1 MTAKEQTKNKNRE
14 MDLSYEP
21 VLTDVKRNVD
31 IKKLNSEGRRDT
43 GGWKTEI

>member
-1 MTAKEQTKNKNRE
+1 MVVMTAKEQTKNKNRE

-21 VLTDVKRNVD
+21 VLTNVRRNVE

-43 GGWKTEI
+43 GD